1 MANFGKVR
9 QTLRNS
15 GRAFEARRKRL
26 ERGGSS
32 GRTSAFDRKEGL
44 HHNVQPASPPDNQL
58 ENPRNR
64 RSQAV
69 ANRTLRR
76 NRKKGGG
83 TERSGGGENTKR
95 GVPSGGHH
103 HAGIQSSWQ
112 RARTRKA
119 TTFSRNRFPSGECDF
134 RKGRR
139 LRKGSPQGMR
149 GMRRGAPYGS
159 GLRDMEGC
167 EGMRRGASPK
177 GRRSRGISLP
187 GGCAPR
193 RGSGYKLA
201 ISVGSSAWTPWR
213 LEKEER

>member
-26 ERGGSS
+26 KRGGSS

-44 HHNVQPASPPDNQL
+44 HHNVQPASPPDNQP

-64 RSQAV
+64 RSRAV

-119 TTFSRNRFPSGECDF
+119 TTFSRNRFPSGGCDF

-139 LRKGSPQGMR
+139 LRKGGLQGMR
-149 GMRRGAPYGS
+149 GMRGGAFREGGHEDS
-159 GLRDMEGC
+159 AFQGDALREEEG
-167 EGMRRGASPK
+167 G
-177 GRRSRGISLP
+177 
-187 GGCAPR
+187 
-193 RGSGYKLA
+193 GYKLA